1 MKIIKILDEKI
12 EEVFLVGI
20 ISISVILLFI
30 QVVLRYVFKNSIMWS
45 EELARYLFLW
55 MIWVGASYA
64 TKQSSHL
71 KGELLTKLVSE
82 KIARY
87 IILLSLLVWLIFSLW
102 ITNSSFN
109 LTLSI
114 LKTGQKSSAMQI
126 PMFIPYASVPVGC
139 GLMSIRLIQK
149 IVDLLKGKDVG

>member
-64 TKQSSHL
+64 TKQSRHL
-71 KGELLTKLVSE
+71 KAEILTNLVSE